1 LNSKKRENTIDP
13 ILPAGC
19 RMIVLGKPSAPVET
33 ILRVT
38 DLNPIGR
45 NANTQALL
53 VMDEA

>member
-1 LNSKKRENTIDP
+1 
-13 ILPAGC
+13 
-19 RMIVLGKPSAPVET
+19 MIVLGKPSAPVET